1 MPAYPKNPIQSEMLI
16 LKIYLAG
23 LVVLIVAVV
32 LNLLANALGMA
43 TWYSFLNQVS
53 QRGFLL
59 ALQSLKAIEI
69 LFLILLYPLLL
80 GLAAYL
86 TFYLTTPSLR

>member
-1 MPAYPKNPIQSEMLI
+1 MLL
-16 LKIYLAG
+16 LKVYLAG

-32 LNLLANALGMA
+32 LNLLANVIGLA
-43 TWYSFLNQVS
+43 TWYSFFNQVS
-53 QRGFLL
+53 QRGFFP
-59 ALQSLKAIEI
+59 ALQSLKMIEI

-86 TFYLTTPSLR
+86 TFYLTSPSLR

>member
-1 MPAYPKNPIQSEMLI
+1 MLL
-16 LKIYLAG
+16 LKVYLAG

-32 LNLLANALGMA
+32 LNLLANVIGLA

-53 QRGFLL
+53 QRGFFP
-59 ALQSLKAIEI
+59 ALQDLKMIEI

-86 TFYLTTPSLR
+86 TFYLTSPSLR

>member
-1 MPAYPKNPIQSEMLI
+1 MLL
-16 LKIYLAG
+16 LKVYLAG

-32 LNLLANALGMA
+32 LNLLANVIGLA
-43 TWYSFLNQVS
+43 TWYNFFNQVS
-53 QRGFLL
+53 QRGFFP
-59 ALQSLKAIEI
+59 ALQSLKMIEI

-86 TFYLTTPSLR
+86 TFYLTSPSLR